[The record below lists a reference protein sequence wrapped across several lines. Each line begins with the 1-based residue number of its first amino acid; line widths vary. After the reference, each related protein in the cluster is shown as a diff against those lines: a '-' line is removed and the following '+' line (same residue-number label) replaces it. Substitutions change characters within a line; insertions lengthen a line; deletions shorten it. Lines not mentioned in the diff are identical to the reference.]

1 MDVFTFN
8 VVVCVHIT
16 FILFNPIQYSK
27 LNYVDEYK

>member
-1 MDVFTFN
+1 MYLPSMWL
-8 VVVCVHIT
+8 VCVHIT